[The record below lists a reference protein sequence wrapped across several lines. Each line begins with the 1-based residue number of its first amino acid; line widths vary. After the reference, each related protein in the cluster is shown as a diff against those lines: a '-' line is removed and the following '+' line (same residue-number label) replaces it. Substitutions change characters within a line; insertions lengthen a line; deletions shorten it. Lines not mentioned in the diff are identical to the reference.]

1 MKPIVTPLFAATA
14 LICGVF
20 TSSIALAADAHDPIY
35 TVKTSSQ
42 ANHIALG
49 GTVIPWKTVKLSA
62 QMPGDVKSI
71 AGSEG
76 DFFTKGTVL
85 VTLDTGALMAK
96 RHSAEAQLASARA
109 GLSNARVQYQRELQ
123 NPNSQ
128 ANSMM
133 GGLPAVMGMMTDP
146 VRSASSR
153 GGNRG
158 IDRSANL
165 HQYQVGIETAQ
176 NQIRQALAG
185 IKELDEN
192 LINATSIAPF
202 DGTILNKM
210 AEVGDIIQPGMPII
224 VFGDTSRM
232 QVQIE
237 VPNRLLNQL
246 TVGQKLPARL
256 DGDKVDIQVQVA
268 RIFPMAEQGAHTTTV
283 KLDLPLNIAA
293 RAGMYASVKVGEQS
307 TTSHAL
313 PVIPASS
320 IVWRGSLPAV
330 FLVKEDNHLKMQ
342 LIRMGSASDS
352 DHFTVISGLK
362 SGDRILTTANSST
375 RSGQTVATLVQPKE
389 PASPEQSGEE
399 LKSND

>member
-1 MKPIVTPLFAATA
+1 MKPLVTPLFVATA
-14 LICGVF
+14 LFCGIIS
-20 TSSIALAADAHDPIY
+20 SSIALATNSQEPIY

-42 ANHIALG
+42 SNYITLG

-71 AGSEG
+71 SGSEG

-85 VTLDTGALMAK
+85 VTLDTGALLAK
-96 RHSAEAQLASARA
+96 RRSAEAQLASARA

-133 GGLPAVMGMMTDP
+133 GGIPAVMGLMTDP

-176 NQIRQALAG
+176 NQIHQALAG

-202 DGTILNKM
+202 DGTIINKM

-224 VFGDTSRM
+224 IFADTSRM
-232 QVQIE
+232 QIQIE
-237 VPNRLLNQL
+237 VPNRLLNHL
-246 TVGQKLPARL
+246 TVGQKLSARL
-256 DGDKVDIQVQVA
+256 DGDKTDIPVQVA

-283 KLDLPLNIAA
+283 KLDLPLNITAH
-293 RAGMYASVKVGEQS
+293 AGMYASVKITEKNEANN
-307 TTSHAL
+307 AL
-313 PVIPASS
+313 PVIPKSS

-330 FLVKEDNHLKMQ
+330 FLVKDDMHLKMQ
-342 LIRMGSASDS
+342 LIRMGNATDNENYS
-352 DHFTVISGLK
+352 VISGLK
-362 SGDRILTTANSST
+362 AGDKILTTANSTT
-375 RSGQTVATLVQPKE
+375 RSGQIVETAVSAQKGQE
-389 PASPEQSGEE
+389 SKAH
-399 LKSND
+399 D